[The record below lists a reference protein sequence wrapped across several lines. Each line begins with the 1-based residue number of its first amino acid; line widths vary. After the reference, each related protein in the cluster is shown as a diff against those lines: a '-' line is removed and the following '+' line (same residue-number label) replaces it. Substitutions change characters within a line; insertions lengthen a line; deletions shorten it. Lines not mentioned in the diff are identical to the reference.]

1 MEGWTTQEVFRDLT
15 EGGFGCYQISTNLP
29 SWLKRYQGV
38 SRQGANREWGVRQTM
53 KKLLTWGAVILLTTA
68 FLDPLLYAML
78 DKPIP
83 WGRDILMAAAGVVC
97 FYLLIKYRNEL

>member
-1 MEGWTTQEVFRDLT
+1 
-15 EGGFGCYQISTNLP
+15 
-29 SWLKRYQGV
+29 
-38 SRQGANREWGVRQTM
+38 M